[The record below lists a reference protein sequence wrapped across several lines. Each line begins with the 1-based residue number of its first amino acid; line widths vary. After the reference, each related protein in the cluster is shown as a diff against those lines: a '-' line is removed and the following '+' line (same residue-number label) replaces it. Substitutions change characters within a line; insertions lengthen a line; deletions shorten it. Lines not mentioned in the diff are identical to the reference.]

1 MAGFLFE
8 FLVVA
13 VDALRALVRTY
24 AGFLPSLDVTLDPV
38 SVGLVSALRVGQS
51 VIRRNTL
58 PVSATDQIGREVRRD
73 WCEYC
78 EDNEDHANERLDV
91 RKLDIHFVQL
101 PEPQPART

>member
-13 VDALRALVRTY
+13 VDALGALVRTY
-24 AGFLPSLDVTLDPV
+24 AGFLASLDVTFDPV
-38 SVGLVSALRVGQS
+38 SVGLVSALCLGQS
-51 VIRRNTL
+51 VICRDAL
-58 PVSATDQIGREVRRD
+58 PVSAPDQIGREVRRD

-78 EDNEDHANERLDV
+78 EDNEDHASERLDV
-91 RKLDIHFVQL
+91 GKFDIHFVQL